1 MRNELCEA
9 TKRSG
14 KVHWELY
21 TGHHESY
28 ISPYKLLIGCSE
40 LWIGTLS
47 LESLIWSIYTPLGCS
62 QGILGFI

>member
-1 MRNELCEA
+1 MKNELCEA

-14 KVHWELY
+14 KAHWELQ

-28 ISPYKLLIGCSE
+28 ISTYTLLSGLSE
-40 LWIGTLS
+40 LWIGPLS
-47 LESLIWSIYTPLGCS
+47 LESLIWSISTPLGCS